1 MCVRVHRGSLDTF
14 SPARARS
21 RPTLRTRSPV
31 AVGYRLLKCLAAAA
45 LLGLLL
51 GTSPAFTAQEASP
64 APAGES
70 DVLTVGVKVA
80 PPFVIKEGNRYTGL
94 AMEVWEAA
102 AAEHHWR
109 YRLQQF
115 DLAGLLA
122 ATSDGRIAAGLGA
135 VTATAER
142 ERHMDFSHTL
152 VSSGLAIAVARN
164 PTPGWRAML
173 QSLTTP
179 GFLAS
184 AGGLFV
190 VLLIVAT
197 LMWAVERR
205 GNPAQF
211 SRRPARGIGAG
222 LWWAG
227 VTAATVGYGDKIP
240 RSLAGRFVALSWMF
254 IALVAVSAF
263 TATITSALTVEH
275 LEGRVRS
282 PSDLPYARVATVA
295 GTTSAEWLAEHHIA
309 FTAAAS
315 PGQALAELRA
325 GHVDAVV
332 YDAPLLSYLLHRDR
346 RHLLRLLPQ
355 TFDRQDYVITLPQ
368 GSPLRKP
375 LNETLLTLLQD
386 PQWTARWAALRHGT
400 R

>member
-1 MCVRVHRGSLDTF
+1 MLCA
-14 SPARARS
+14 P
-21 RPTLRTRSPV
+21 P
-31 AVGYRLLKCLAAAA
+31 LA
-45 LLGLLL
+45 
-51 GTSPAFTAQEASP
+51 TAQ
-64 APAGES
+64 APAAGADDG
-70 DVLTVGVKVA
+70 DVLAVGVKIA
-80 PPFVIKEGNRYTGL
+80 PPFVIKEGDRYTGL
-94 AMEVWEAA
+94 AIEVWEAA
-102 AAEHHWR
+102 AKEHHWR
-109 YRLQQF
+109 YRFRQF

-122 ATSDGRIAAGLGA
+122 ATRDGQIAAGLGA

-164 PTPGWRAML
+164 PTPGWMAML
-173 QSLTTP
+173 QALTTP
-179 GFLAS
+179 GFLAG
-184 AGGLFV
+184 AGGLLL

-197 LMWAVERR
+197 LMWAFERR

-211 SRRPARGIGAG
+211 NRGPARGIGSG

-240 RSLAGRFVALSWMF
+240 RSLPGRLVALAWMF

-263 TATITSALTVEH
+263 TATITTALTVEH

-295 GTTSAEWLAEHHIA
+295 GTTSAQWLAEHHIA

-315 PGQALAELRA
+315 AEQALIELRE

-332 YDAPLLSYLLHRDR
+332 YDAPLLSYL
-346 RHLLRLLPQ
+346 
-355 TFDRQDYVITLPQ
+355 
-368 GSPLRKP
+368 
-375 LNETLLTLLQD
+375 
-386 PQWTARWAALRHGT
+386 
-400 R
+400 